1 MLGDDGGLTL
11 TAFPDLLG
19 IHTSRFFH
27 SANPEE
33 QNRELL
39 HLFEGQQSTEVN
51 LISHVGL
58 CTRRRQTVANGSH
71 FDW

>member
-39 HLFEGQQSTEVN
+39 HLFEGQQSTE
-51 LISHVGL
+51 S
-58 CTRRRQTVANGSH
+58 
-71 FDW
+71 